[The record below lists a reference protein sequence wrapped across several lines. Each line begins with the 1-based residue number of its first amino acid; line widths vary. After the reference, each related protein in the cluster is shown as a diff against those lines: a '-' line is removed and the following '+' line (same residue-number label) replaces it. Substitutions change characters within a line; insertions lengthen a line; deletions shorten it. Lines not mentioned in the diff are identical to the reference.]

1 MLAID
6 QPGTESDHL
15 NRGFRR
21 TSSPAR
27 RDLISRWP
35 GPEDDCSI
43 GQPFSG
49 YALRSSP
56 MTDIVIPGILIR
68 KEVFFNEYLSPLSGA
83 PSTNH
88 PKPGNK
94 PGRKKRPLRRC
105 ISA

>member
-1 MLAID
+1 MLKSRGYGQEAGKVIARHRSAGYRIRSS
-6 QPGTESDHL
+6 QPGL
-15 NRGFRR
+15 PPYLF
-21 TSSPAR
+21 PAR

-68 KEVFFNEYLSPLSGA
+68 KGVFFNEYLSPLSGA
-83 PSTNH
+83 
-88 PKPGNK
+88 
-94 PGRKKRPLRRC
+94 
-105 ISA
+105 